1 MKIADPDKLRSI
13 KTLPSLIAYL
23 RDELDWPVES
33 LELDEL
39 TFDWS
44 ADQLLVSDSQARR
57 LTDGVIRQLRP
68 LTTGQPW
75 GIFVVEFA
83 DDTFRRGALREI
95 LRGLVA
101 NRRRNPTLPAWQH
114 ENLLFICATRDY
126 DQITFAHYRG
136 EKAQKARLALFGW
149 QRGSSYLRTLCEF
162 NLPALRW
169 PEDATDTSA
178 WLKQWASAF
187 DKEPLTKEF
196 FKEIANWYFW
206 TLKNC
211 QFPKD
216 APKEDDGY
224 DHISVIR
231 LITRLIFCWF
241 IREKG
246 LIPDALFD
254 ERKLA
259 EALLGFDPVKVK
271 NKDSVFY
278 RAILQN
284 LFFATLNTEMDKR
297 GWAKEDQNFM
307 AHNLYRHKEC
317 FRKPGETLALFKNI
331 PFLNGGLFECLDKDF
346 GENAKPR
353 YLRIDGFSRRP
364 DSQPVVPDFLF
375 FGPEQEVDLS
385 KDYGDK
391 KFRKVHVRGLIK
403 TLNHYKFTIEENTPF
418 DQEVALDPELCGKV
432 FENLLAA
439 YNPETGTTAR
449 KATGS
454 FYTPREIVDYM
465 VDESLAAFLK
475 VSLTAENAED
485 AEKRLRR
492 LISWED
498 TGHDFSE
505 AETEKLI
512 EAIDGL
518 KALDPAVGSG
528 AFPMGILHKLVHVL
542 KKLDPRNEKW
552 KERQIK
558 RVRDAITTAEKIE
571 AADIRERT
579 IKELEMQID
588 GINDAFEHNE
598 LDYGRKL
605 YLIENCIYGVDIQPI
620 AVQIAKM
627 RFFISLIVDQKVD
640 LVKPNLGVRA
650 LPNLET
656 KFVAAN
662 TLIGIHRPAQ
672 MLLRNPAIDKKEAE
686 LRQVREKHFNAKTP
700 ANKTKYREQDK
711 KLRAE
716 IADLLKTDGWDD
728 KTARQLAVWDPYD
741 QNASAPFFDPEWMFE
756 ITSGFD
762 VVIGNPPYGFRDILS
777 PEQKQYFRKVE
788 GIAFPSG
795 DMAELF
801 VIKNLG
807 NLVKPAGVLTFII
820 PKKSLYGESWMNVRK
835 LWLANS
841 LRFLMDASQAFE
853 NVLLEQVAFAVMK
866 LNVSASNI
874 AVGCLN
880 PDNHSIEVFGSYALS
895 EIFPADMRNAQ
906 IYRGLYPKTLLQRIK
921 QYSVENNSDIIR
933 GEIGITNITPHLTFE
948 SKGNYPCVKGID
960 IVRYGLKPS
969 VRYLK
974 KSIAK
979 RFVDDYP
986 QEEKLI
992 AQEIIA
998 HIENPRP
1005 HILIMMFLD
1014 NQKRLLNDTCV
1025 EIKVL
1030 DKRLNLK
1037 FVMAYYHSAFANW
1050 YAYNFVYN
1058 RAIRT
1063 MHFIDYYITQ
1073 IPLPKQAMD
1082 DPATQKPIITIVD
1095 RILAAKQANPSADT
1109 LALEQEIDERV
1120 YRLYGLTED
1129 EIRVVEDGLSS

>member
-1 MKIADPDKLRSI
+1 MKIVEPDKLRSI
-13 KTLPSLIAYL
+13 KTLPALLAYL

-44 ADQLLVSDSQARR
+44 ADQLRVSDSQARR
-57 LTDGVIRQLRP
+57 LTAGVIRQLRP
-68 LTTGQPW
+68 LAAGQPW

-101 NRRRNPTLPAWQH
+101 NRRRDPTLPAWQH
-114 ENLLFICATRDY
+114 DNLLFICTTCDY
-126 DQITFAHYRG
+126 ERITFAHYRG

-149 QRGSSYLRTLCEF
+149 QCGSSYLRTLCEF

-169 PEDATDTSA
+169 PEDAADTSA

-211 QFPKD
+211 RFPKD
-216 APKEDDGY
+216 APKEADGY

-246 LIPDALFD
+246 LISDALFD
-254 ERKLA
+254 EHKLA
-259 EALLGFDPVKVK
+259 EALLEFDPGKVK

-317 FRKPGETLALFKNI
+317 FRKPGEALALFKNI

-391 KFRKVHVRGLIK
+391 KFRKVRVRGLIQ

-465 VDESLAAFLK
+465 VDKSLVAFLNGI
-475 VSLTAENAED
+475 LITENKD
-485 AEKRLRR
+485 GTEKKLRQ
-492 LISWED
+492 LLAYTDELH
-498 TGHDFSE
+498 GFNE

-512 EAIDGL
+512 DAIDHL

-542 KKLDPRNEKW
+542 KKLDPDNERW
-552 KERQIK
+552 KAKQIAKLDDVVMREEAER
-558 RVRDAITTAEKIE
+558 VFRDNY
-571 AADIRERT
+571 D
-579 IKELEMQID
+579 
-588 GINDAFEHNE
+588 
-598 LDYGRKL
+598 DYGRKL
-605 YLIENCIYGVDIQPI
+605 FLIENCIYGVDIQPI

-627 RFFISLIVDQKVD
+627 RFFISLIVDQKVNPEA
-640 LVKPNLGVRA
+640 PNLGVRA

-662 TLIGIHRPAQ
+662 TLIGIHRPEQ

-700 ANKTKYREQDK
+700 ANKAKWREQDK
-711 KLRAE
+711 KLRTE
-716 IADLLKTDGWDD
+716 IAEMLKTDGWDD
-728 KTARQLAVWDPYD
+728 KTAKQLAAWDPYG
-741 QNASAPFFDPEWMFE
+741 QNTSAGFFDPEWMFG

-762 VVIGNPPYGFRDILS
+762 VVIGNPPYVRVDDIQ
-777 PEQKQYFRKVE
+777 PEQRETYRDTFRVTEGKYDLYFLFFEKGFSLRNCSGVLAYISPNKFCAAISARSLRRLMFESSKRVDIASTSKLGVFEDAANYPVISLCFAVE
-788 GIAFPSG
+788 DRRLLSVRQ
-795 DMAELF
+795 AESLDAIDQSTF
-801 VIKNLG
+801 KSYKIPVSRLDDLPDLTIPINVSQEEV
-807 NLVKPAGVLTFII
+807 NLVLRLRKMHPRMGASAAFSEGLRIPA
-820 PKKSLYGESWMNVRK
+820 SYES
-835 LWLANS
+835 
-841 LRFLMDASQAFE
+841 
-853 NVLLEQVAFAVMK
+853 
-866 LNVSASNI
+866 
-874 AVGCLN
+874 
-880 PDNHSIEVFGSYALS
+880 
-895 EIFPADMRNAQ
+895 
-906 IYRGLYPKTLLQRIK
+906 
-921 QYSVENNSDIIR
+921 
-933 GEIGITNITPHLTFE
+933 
-948 SKGNYPCVKGID
+948 
-960 IVRYGLKPS
+960 
-969 VRYLK
+969 
-974 KSIAK
+974 
-979 RFVDDYP
+979 
-986 QEEKLI
+986 
-992 AQEIIA
+992 
-998 HIENPRP
+998 
-1005 HILIMMFLD
+1005 
-1014 NQKRLLNDTCV
+1014 
-1025 EIKVL
+1025 
-1030 DKRLNLK
+1030 DKRLECLVVKQYQFERWIPIRDGSWVSKKNLDK
-1037 FVMAYYHSAFANW
+1037 VISETSERYRRIMQDKVVLAEDGLAITATLDDRQTIPQGG
-1050 YAYNFVYN
+1050 VYFGVPLTKD
-1058 RAIRT
+1058 IRLEYLLGVLNSCLAST
-1063 MHFIDYYITQ
+1063 LYRILFSGMHMGGGYMRYRTVFLEELPFPVAEPKTQ
-1073 IPLPKQAMD
+1073 SEVAQR
-1082 DPATQKPIITIVD
+1082 V
-1095 RILAAKQANPSADT
+1095 RSILAAKKADPSADT
-1109 LALEQEIDERV
+1109 LALEREIDERV
-1120 YRLYGLTED
+1120 YRLYGLTPE
-1129 EIRVVEDGLSS
+1129 EIKIVESEK